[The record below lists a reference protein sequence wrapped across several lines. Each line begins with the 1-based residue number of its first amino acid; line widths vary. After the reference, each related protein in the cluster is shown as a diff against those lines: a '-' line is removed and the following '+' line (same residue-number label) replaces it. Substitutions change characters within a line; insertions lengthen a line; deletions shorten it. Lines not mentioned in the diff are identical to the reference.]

1 MRIFRARIAHA
12 VFSNLTGFRIEL
24 PDVSLEDG
32 GEPDVSLFVS
42 DQAMRAGF
50 RCLERVLAEL
60 SGVWVEPPKL
70 IGHLL
75 GNRARAIRADCRVM
89 RARGRRWHVVRL

>member
-42 DQAMRAGF
+42 DQAMRDGV

-60 SGVWVEPPKL
+60 SGVWVQQPKF

-75 GNRARAIRADCRVM
+75 GNPESAIRNGCRVNRARVGCWTIVF
-89 RARGRRWHVVRL
+89 